1 MTISMPVG
9 PVADGVAE
17 EYDWDPESGFNM
29 GGELPEWR
37 LVVAPVRGI
46 FHAPSVTSEPMPE
59 TSGPAS
65 VTSQNAGG
73 TELGHTELGHIA
85 ARHDRQPIVA
95 PWHGSVI
102 EWLVQDGDPVG
113 LGQPVARLLPD
124 DAELD
129 ADVTADVTA
138 GVTAGFTAGLPAD
151 VTAGF
156 TANIA

>member
-73 TELGHTELGHIA
+73 TELGHTELGHTELGHIE

-95 PWHGSVI
+95 PWRGSVI

-129 ADVTADVTA
+129 ADVTAGFTSDVT
-138 GVTAGFTAGLPAD
+138 AD

>member
-9 PVADGVAE
+9 PVADGVAA
-17 EYDWDPESGFNM
+17 EYDWDAESGFNM

-46 FHAPSVTSEPMPE
+46 FHAPSVTSEPKPE

-65 VTSQNAGG
+65 VTSQHAGG
-73 TELGHTELGHIA
+73 TELGHTELGHIE

-95 PWHGSVI
+95 PWRGSVI

-124 DAELD
+124 DTELD

-138 GVTAGFTAGLPAD
+138 G
-151 VTAGF
+151 F

>member
-17 EYDWDPESGFNM
+17 EYDWDAESGFNM

-37 LVVAPVRGI
+37 LVVAPARGI

-65 VTSQNAGG
+65 VTSPNAGG
-73 TELGHTELGHIA
+73 TELGHTELGHIE

-95 PWHGSVI
+95 PWRGSVI

-129 ADVTADVTA
+129 ADVTA
-138 GVTAGFTAGLPAD
+138 GFTAD